1 MTKIISFNVN
11 EERMPFIKEW
21 SKRNDV
27 EVATSSD
34 SLTLDNIDL
43 VDGYDGVTIAQVG
56 NFDSKIFPELKKRG
70 IQQLAQRTAGFEN
83 FDLEEATKNNILVSN
98 VHSYSPESIAEFS
111 LLLGLQLIRKSHLL
125 DKKIKEQDFRWVP
138 EIRGRIIKGKTIA
151 ILGVGNIGLTVAK
164 LYKAFGA
171 NVIGYDPYPR
181 DSVSH
186 ILTYKSSIEEAVQQA
201 DIISVHM
208 PAFPDNYHLFD
219 EKMFQLMK
227 NDAHLVNVGR
237 GSLVDTK
244 ALIKAL
250 DSNELVSA
258 ALDVYENE
266 TTYVPGNHRGQVI
279 EDEVLQQVLFH
290 QKINYYHH
298 CAYYTDDSIKN
309 MTWFALDATL
319 EVINTGDTK
328 YRVN

>member
-1 MTKIISFNVN
+1 MTKIISFDVN

-21 SKRNDV
+21 SKRNNV
-27 EVATSSD
+27 EVTTSSE
-34 SLTLDNIDL
+34 SLTLDNVDL
-43 VDGYDGVTIAQVG
+43 VEGYDGVTIAQVG
-56 NFDSKIFPELKKRG
+56 DFDSKIFPELKKRG
-70 IQQLAQRTAGFEN
+70 IKQLAQRTAGFDN

-98 VHSYSPESIAEFS
+98 AHSYSPESIAEFS

-125 DKKIKEQDFRWVP
+125 DEKVAEQDFRWIP
-138 EIRGRIIKGKTIA
+138 ELRGRIIKDKTVA

-171 NVIGYDPYPR
+171 NVIGYDPYPK
-181 DSVSH
+181 DNVSN
-186 ILTYKSSIEEAVQQA
+186 ILTYSSSIEEAVQQA
-201 DIISVHM
+201 DIISIHM
-208 PAFPDNYHLFD
+208 PAFKDNYHLFD

-227 NDAHLVNVGR
+227 NDAHLINAGR

-250 DSNELVSA
+250 NNNELASA

-266 TTYVPGNHRGQVI
+266 AAYVPGDHREQVI
-279 EDEVLQQVLFH
+279 EDEVLKQVLAH
-290 QKINYYHH
+290 PKIDYYHH

-309 MTWFALDATL
+309 MTWIALDATL
-319 EVINTGDTK
+319 EVIRKGDTK